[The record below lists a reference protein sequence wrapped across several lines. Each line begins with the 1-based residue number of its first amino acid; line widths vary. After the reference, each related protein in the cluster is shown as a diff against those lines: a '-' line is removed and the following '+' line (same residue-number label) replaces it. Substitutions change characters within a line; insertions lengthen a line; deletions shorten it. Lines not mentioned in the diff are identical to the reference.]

1 MGEGFILSG
10 RGMEQPSELTNH
22 IKQILCNLLAGTTE
36 WDACVNFH
44 ILLCIIPAA
53 PREKKGR
60 GLDPLSRKYQE
71 VNSVL
76 DKLKDKH

>member
-1 MGEGFILSG
+1 
-10 RGMEQPSELTNH
+10 MEQPSELTNH

-53 PREKKGR
+53 PRRKKKR
-60 GLDPLSRKYQE
+60 QRIRSSFKKVSE